1 MSPKGP
7 AAAPFAP
14 IAQSENENNSHW
26 SDENGNRLRTVFSV
40 GGRGPPNS
48 ARRGL
53 DGRPTSAQDFPLKRN
68 RRPPYDF
75 AYCFLQ
81 NMRTMRT
88 ERVLRGGQPNG
99 RVRWFVGDYGMKR
112 SVNEAGRRIGEG
124 HPRARHSDAMVEQI
138 LRCNENGLSSISI
151 SLVLGI
157 PASTIRSI
165 LSGKARRQEP
175 SVWQRKRRK
184 RVVW

>member
-1 MSPKGP
+1 
-7 AAAPFAP
+7 
-14 IAQSENENNSHW
+14 
-26 SDENGNRLRTVFSV
+26 
-40 GGRGPPNS
+40 
-48 ARRGL
+48 
-53 DGRPTSAQDFPLKRN
+53 
-68 RRPPYDF
+68 
-75 AYCFLQ
+75 
-81 NMRTMRT
+81 MRT

-99 RVRWFVGDYGMKR
+99 RVRWFVGGCGMKR

-175 SVWQRKRRK
+175 SVWQRKRR
-184 RVVW
+184 

>member
-1 MSPKGP
+1 MG
-7 AAAPFAP
+7 
-14 IAQSENENNSHW
+14 
-26 SDENGNRLRTVFSV
+26 
-40 GGRGPPNS
+40 
-48 ARRGL
+48 
-53 DGRPTSAQDFPLKRN
+53 DFR
-68 RRPPYDF
+68 
-75 AYCFLQ
+75 
-81 NMRTMRT
+81 
-88 ERVLRGGQPNG
+88 
-99 RVRWFVGDYGMKR
+99 MKR

>member
-1 MSPKGP
+1 MSQKAP

-14 IAQSENENNSHW
+14 IEQSENESRLHLQ
-26 SDENGNRLRTVFSV
+26 DEKRNRLRSVFRS
-40 GGRGPPNS
+40 GGGGPPNS

-53 DGRPTSAQDFPLKRN
+53 DGRPNSAQDFPFKRN

-75 AYCFLQ
+75 AYCFLR
-81 NMRTMRT
+81 NVRTMRT

-99 RVRWFVGDYGMKR
+99 RVRWFVGDCGMKR

-175 SVWQRKRRK
+175 SVWQRRR
-184 RVVW
+184 R